1 MNDKIKKQWLKI
13 IIYEDIPVIGLI
25 YIIIILL
32 KKKTINTT
40 MREYLKIKLQ
50 IKILKLI
57 LSIITI
63 IMLYF
68 ISVNILDSIL
78 TKLQ

>member
-25 YIIIILL
+25 YIIILL

-63 IMLYF
+63 IVLYF

>member
-25 YIIIILL
+25 YIIILL
-32 KKKTINTT
+32 KKKTINIT

-63 IMLYF
+63 IVLYF
-68 ISVNILDSIL
+68 ISVNILDSVL

>member
-25 YIIIILL
+25 YIIILL

-57 LSIITI
+57 LSIIAI
-63 IMLYF
+63 IVLYF
-68 ISVNILDSIL
+68 ISVNILDSVL

>member
-1 MNDKIKKQWLKI
+1 MINKIKKQWLKI

-25 YIIIILL
+25 YIIILL

-40 MREYLKIKLQ
+40 MREYLKLKLQ

-63 IMLYF
+63 IVLYF
-68 ISVNILDSIL
+68 ISVNILDSVL

>member
-25 YIIIILL
+25 YIILLL
-32 KKKTINTT
+32 KKKNINTT
-40 MREYLKIKLQ
+40 MKEYLRIKLQ

-57 LSIITI
+57 LSIIAI
-63 IMLYF
+63 IVLYF
-68 ISVNILDSIL
+68 ISVNILDSVL

>member
-13 IIYEDIPVIGLI
+13 IIYEDIPVMGLI
-25 YIIIILL
+25 YIIILL

-63 IMLYF
+63 IVLYF
-68 ISVNILDSIL
+68 ISVNILDSVL

>member
-25 YIIIILL
+25 YIIILL
-32 KKKTINTT
+32 KKKTINNT

-68 ISVNILDSIL
+68 ISVNILDSVL

>member
-25 YIIIILL
+25 YIIILL
-32 KKKTINTT
+32 KKKTINNT

-63 IMLYF
+63 IVLYF

>member
-1 MNDKIKKQWLKI
+1 MIDKIKKQWLKI

-25 YIIIILL
+25 YIIILL

-57 LSIITI
+57 LSIIAI
-63 IMLYF
+63 IVIYF
-68 ISVNILDSIL
+68 ISVNILDSVL

>member
-25 YIIIILL
+25 YIIILL

-63 IMLYF
+63 IVLYV
-68 ISVNILDSIL
+68 ISVNILDSVL

>member
-25 YIIIILL
+25 YIIILL

-63 IMLYF
+63 IVLYF
-68 ISVNILDSIL
+68 ISVNILDSVL

>member
-13 IIYEDIPVIGLI
+13 IIYEDIPVIGVI
-25 YIIIILL
+25 YIIILL

-63 IMLYF
+63 IVLYF
-68 ISVNILDSIL
+68 ISVNILDSVL

>member
-25 YIIIILL
+25 YIIILL
-32 KKKTINTT
+32 KKKTINNT

-63 IMLYF
+63 IVIYF
-68 ISVNILDSIL
+68 ISVNILDSVL

>member
-25 YIIIILL
+25 YIIILL

-40 MREYLKIKLQ
+40 MREYLRIKLQ

-57 LSIITI
+57 LSIIAI
-63 IMLYF
+63 IVLYF
-68 ISVNILDSIL
+68 ISVNILDSVL

>member
-25 YIIIILL
+25 YIIILL

-68 ISVNILDSIL
+68 ISVNILDSVL

>member
-25 YIIIILL
+25 YIIILL

-40 MREYLKIKLQ
+40 MREYLKLKLQ

-63 IMLYF
+63 IVLYF
-68 ISVNILDSIL
+68 ISVNILDSVL

>member
-25 YIIIILL
+25 YIIILL
-32 KKKTINTT
+32 KKKTINIT

-63 IMLYF
+63 IVLYF

>member
-1 MNDKIKKQWLKI
+1 MNDKIKKQWLKVI
-13 IIYEDIPVIGLI
+13 MYEDIPVIGLI
-25 YIIIILL
+25 YIIILL

-68 ISVNILDSIL
+68 ISVNILDSVL

>member
-1 MNDKIKKQWLKI
+1 MIDKIKKQWLKI

-25 YIIIILL
+25 YIIILL

-40 MREYLKIKLQ
+40 MREYLKLKLQ

-63 IMLYF
+63 IILYF
-68 ISVNILDSIL
+68 ISVNILDSVL